1 LEEADEC
8 SLEFGLNFTGFM
20 RVCFSVRRMYINSG
34 DAPNH
39 ALQRT
44 PYPVPVLMVTE
55 NFNIQLKVK
64 RAAVRRR

>member
-1 LEEADEC
+1 MS
-8 SLEFGLNFTGFM
+8 SLIWVEFY
-20 RVCFSVRRMYINSG
+20 RVCESLFSVRRKYINSG

-44 PYPVPVLMVTE
+44 PYPVAVQMVAE
-55 NFNIQLKVK
+55 NFNIKLQVK